1 MGVAGN
7 VWFAVFLLRRLLAIV
22 VLAWVVTLAA
32 FGLFQVGVESP
43 AATTQINAQLGA
55 GQPAPVQYLH
65 YLLRLLHGNFGQS
78 LTVGLP
84 VSHVLWQA
92 LPPTLSLIIGG
103 MVLWLVAGTLIGIAS
118 AQQHGSPADKNITA
132 AALTATVLP
141 TFLTALLLLAL
152 YGRISRSGNLWI
164 QPGYVPFTRNPGQW
178 LGRMILPWIATA
190 ATQVGATARLTRAA
204 VLDVLR
210 EDYIQTAHAKGL
222 PDEQVLWRHVL
233 RPSITPVLTSISTGF
248 GILLGSAAIV
258 DQVFALGGIGQQ
270 LLGSVRNGD
279 LMLIMGTTLVTVI
292 LISLVN
298 LITDIA
304 QAIIDPRVRLN

>member
-1 MGVAGN
+1 MR
-7 VWFAVFLLRRLLAIV
+7 FAFFLLRRLLAIV

-32 FGLFQVGVESP
+32 FGLFRVGVESP
-43 AATTQINAQLGA
+43 SATAQIDAQLGA
-55 GQPAPVQYLH
+55 GEPAPVQYLH

-84 VSHVLWQA
+84 VSQVLWRA

-103 MVLWLVAGTLIGIAS
+103 MVLWLAAGTLIGTLA
-118 AQQHGSPADKNITA
+118 ALRRGSLADKSVTVG
-132 AALTATVLP
+132 ALTATVLP

-152 YGRISRSGNLWI
+152 FGYISRSGNLWI
-164 QPGYVPFTRNPGQW
+164 QPGYVPFTESPAQW
-178 LGRMILPWIATA
+178 LGRMILPWIAIA
-190 ATQVGATARLTRAA
+190 ATQVGVTARLTRSA
-204 VLDVLR
+204 VLDVLG

-222 PDEQVLWRHVL
+222 PDERVIWLHVL

-270 LLGSVRNGD
+270 LLASVKSGD
-279 LMLIMGTTLVTVI
+279 VMLVMGTTLITAI
-292 LISLVN
+292 LIALIN

-304 QAIIDPRVRLN
+304 QAMIDPRVHIS